1 MCAVYAH
8 TPVAVGMALGTGSV
22 ELSVAMCWKP
32 GNWEL
37 LLEGRGPVGSKGARQ
52 EVLR

>member
-1 MCAVYAH
+1 MH

-37 LLEGRGPVGSKGARQ
+37 LLEGRCPVGRELGRKF
-52 EVLR
+52 